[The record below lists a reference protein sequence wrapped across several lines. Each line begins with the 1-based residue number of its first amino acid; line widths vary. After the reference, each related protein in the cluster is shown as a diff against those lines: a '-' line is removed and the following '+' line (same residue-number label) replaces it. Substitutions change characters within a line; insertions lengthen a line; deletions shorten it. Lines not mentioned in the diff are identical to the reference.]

1 MHRRYTLALIF
12 LTLSITLLATESSA
26 SLQLSTFQSR
36 QQSLTSETPTII
48 NIDGDVSLT
57 PEQNRIYWNPH
68 STGLT
73 NASDWKA
80 TFDNETEIYLKTT
93 DDEAGHVATGAWW
106 TTSFKTKE
114 KLPLYTST
122 PLRVV
127 ANFTL
132 NIVEIDLSRGSE
144 WLRIALACA
153 VQRRDGQVVY
163 TESDIWDSPTALSS
177 PNGNVITGGNTVYKG
192 GDVVEYKIDQATVG
206 KWTNYSVDL
215 TKSIDSAWSLKSGD
229 VLESAY
235 IVVEAIGGVSV
246 TVAVDNLWLTKL
258 T

>member
-1 MHRRYTLALIF
+1 M
-12 LTLSITLLATESSA
+12 
-26 SLQLSTFQSR
+26 
-36 QQSLTSETPTII
+36 PTII
-48 NIDGDVSLT
+48 NIDGDVALA

-73 NASDWKA
+73 NASAWKT
-80 TFDNETEIYLKTT
+80 TFDNETEIYLRTT
-93 DDEAGHVATGAWW
+93 DGEAGHVATGAWW
-106 TTSFKTKE
+106 TTSFKAAE
-114 KLPLYTST
+114 KLPLYTLK
-122 PLRVV
+122 PVRVV
-127 ANFTL
+127 ANFTV
-132 NIVEIDLSRGSE
+132 NIVEIDLFKGNE

-163 TESDIWDSPTALSS
+163 TESDIWDSPATLSS
-177 PNGNVITGGNTVYKG
+177 PNGNVVTGGNTIYKG

-235 IVVEAIGGVSV
+235 IVVEAIGSLSV
-246 TVAVDNLWLTKL
+246 TVAIDDFWLVKL